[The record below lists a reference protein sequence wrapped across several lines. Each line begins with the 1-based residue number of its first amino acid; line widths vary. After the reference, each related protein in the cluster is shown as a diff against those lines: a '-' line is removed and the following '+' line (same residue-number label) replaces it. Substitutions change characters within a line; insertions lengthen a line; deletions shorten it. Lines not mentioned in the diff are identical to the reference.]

1 MAALKYWVWL
11 TTLPGLGE
19 RAKLQLLAHFGSP
32 EEIYFAPEGELLL
45 AEGITKLQAALLAD
59 KSLDRAE
66 KVLEDCARDGQFLLT
81 MDDAGYPARLRNIYD
96 PPLLLYGKGSL
107 PLFDDE
113 VAVTV
118 VGTRD
123 CTPYG
128 VRAAS
133 QLGYEL
139 ARQGALLVSG
149 MAKGIDGEALKGAL
163 RAGGFTAAVLGGG
176 ADVVYPAAN
185 RRLYEDIAATG
196 VILSEYPPGT
206 EPRGDHF
213 PVRNRLLSALSLATV
228 VVEAPE
234 KSGALITAAT
244 ALEQGREVFA
254 VPGPFDAPKSRGC
267 NTLIR
272 ECVCFFFDAWDVL
285 SFYESRFPHK
295 LRSLR
300 ATIPPLPKGLFAPKL
315 ENSAEELERL
325 VYEKA
330 HRLYGDELPKIV
342 QDRIDLELP
351 GIIQRFREECP
362 DVDVDIR
369 MADHVDVPYEL
380 LAQGKMDAIL
390 VSPQD
395 EGQYEWVHLADD
407 PMFAVLPKDFDT
419 QGMTAFPLAA
429 FEARDFIMPSQG
441 FDKDIMRIFNRI
453 GVKPHI
459 LPTWVDDPTVI
470 SMVSHGLGVS
480 MMTELT
486 VRGRTDGVKLLPV
499 EPASSRELGLAVRL
513 FYASSDFFCHFIDCT
528 KRVVAEM
535 QP

>member
-1 MAALKYWVWL
+1 MESKKLEALLMAVDLGSFTKAAEVLGYTQSGL
-11 TTLPGLGE
+11 THMMNSLEKEVGFTLLERGRSGVRLTEEGE
-19 RAKLQLLAHFGSP
+19 R
-32 EEIYFAPEGELLL
+32 IAPAVREF
-45 AEGITKLQAALLAD
+45 LQAN
-59 KSLDRAE
+59 
-66 KVLEDCARDGQFLLT
+66 
-81 MDDAGYPARLRNIYD
+81 ARLDSVI
-96 PPLLLYGKGSL
+96 
-107 PLFDDE
+107 E
-113 VAVTV
+113 QVASSRTEIIRVSA
-118 VGTRD
+118 
-123 CTPYG
+123 Y
-128 VRAAS
+128 AS
-133 QLGYEL
+133 
-139 ARQGALLVSG
+139 
-149 MAKGIDGEALKGAL
+149 
-163 RAGGFTAAVLGGG
+163 
-176 ADVVYPAAN
+176 
-185 RRLYEDIAATG
+185 IAM
-196 VILSEYPPGT
+196 
-206 EPRGDHF
+206 H
-213 PVRNRLLSALSLATV
+213 
-228 VVEAPE
+228 
-234 KSGALITAAT
+234 
-244 ALEQGREVFA
+244 
-254 VPGPFDAPKSRGC
+254 
-267 NTLIR
+267 
-272 ECVCFFFDAWDVL
+272 W
-285 SFYESRFPHK
+285 
-295 LRSLR
+295 
-300 ATIPPLPKGLFAPKL
+300 
-315 ENSAEELERL
+315 
-325 VYEKA
+325 
-330 HRLYGDELPKIV
+330 
-342 QDRIDLELP
+342 LP

-499 EPASSRELGLAVRL
+499 EPASSRELGLAVRS
-513 FYASSDFFCHFIDCT
+513 FDAASDGLRHFIDCT

>member
-1 MAALKYWVWL
+1 MESKKLEALLMAVDLGSL
-11 TTLPGLGE
+11 TKAAEVLGYTQSGLTHMMNSLEKEVGFTLLERGRSGVRLTEEGE
-19 RAKLQLLAHFGSP
+19 R
-32 EEIYFAPEGELLL
+32 IAPAVREF
-45 AEGITKLQAALLAD
+45 LQAN
-59 KSLDRAE
+59 
-66 KVLEDCARDGQFLLT
+66 
-81 MDDAGYPARLRNIYD
+81 ARLDSVI
-96 PPLLLYGKGSL
+96 KQ
-107 PLFDDE
+107 
-113 VAVTV
+113 VASSRTEIIRVSA
-118 VGTRD
+118 
-123 CTPYG
+123 Y
-128 VRAAS
+128 AS
-133 QLGYEL
+133 
-139 ARQGALLVSG
+139 
-149 MAKGIDGEALKGAL
+149 
-163 RAGGFTAAVLGGG
+163 
-176 ADVVYPAAN
+176 
-185 RRLYEDIAATG
+185 IAM
-196 VILSEYPPGT
+196 
-206 EPRGDHF
+206 H
-213 PVRNRLLSALSLATV
+213 
-228 VVEAPE
+228 
-234 KSGALITAAT
+234 
-244 ALEQGREVFA
+244 
-254 VPGPFDAPKSRGC
+254 
-267 NTLIR
+267 
-272 ECVCFFFDAWDVL
+272 W
-285 SFYESRFPHK
+285 
-295 LRSLR
+295 
-300 ATIPPLPKGLFAPKL
+300 
-315 ENSAEELERL
+315 
-325 VYEKA
+325 
-330 HRLYGDELPKIV
+330 
-342 QDRIDLELP
+342 LP

-499 EPASSRELGLAVRL
+499 EPASSRELGLAVRSL
-513 FYASSDFFCHFIDCT
+513 DAASDGLRHFIDCT

>member
-1 MAALKYWVWL
+1 MESKKLEALLMAVDLGSFTKAAEVLGYTQSGL
-11 TTLPGLGE
+11 THMMNSLEKEVGFTLLERGRSGVRLTEEGE
-19 RAKLQLLAHFGSP
+19 R
-32 EEIYFAPEGELLL
+32 IAPAVREF
-45 AEGITKLQAALLAD
+45 LQAN
-59 KSLDRAE
+59 
-66 KVLEDCARDGQFLLT
+66 
-81 MDDAGYPARLRNIYD
+81 ARLDSVI
-96 PPLLLYGKGSL
+96 
-107 PLFDDE
+107 E
-113 VAVTV
+113 QVASSRTEIIRVSA
-118 VGTRD
+118 
-123 CTPYG
+123 Y
-128 VRAAS
+128 AS
-133 QLGYEL
+133 
-139 ARQGALLVSG
+139 
-149 MAKGIDGEALKGAL
+149 
-163 RAGGFTAAVLGGG
+163 
-176 ADVVYPAAN
+176 
-185 RRLYEDIAATG
+185 IAM
-196 VILSEYPPGT
+196 
-206 EPRGDHF
+206 H
-213 PVRNRLLSALSLATV
+213 
-228 VVEAPE
+228 
-234 KSGALITAAT
+234 
-244 ALEQGREVFA
+244 
-254 VPGPFDAPKSRGC
+254 
-267 NTLIR
+267 
-272 ECVCFFFDAWDVL
+272 W
-285 SFYESRFPHK
+285 
-295 LRSLR
+295 
-300 ATIPPLPKGLFAPKL
+300 
-315 ENSAEELERL
+315 
-325 VYEKA
+325 
-330 HRLYGDELPKIV
+330 
-342 QDRIDLELP
+342 LP

-499 EPASSRELGLAVRL
+499 GPASSRELGLAVRSL
-513 FYASSDFFCHFIDCT
+513 DAASDGLRHFIDCT

>member
-185 RRLYEDIAATG
+185 RRLYEDRHRRHPVGVPARDGAQGRPLPGAEPIAQRAESCHRG
-196 VILSEYPPGT
+196 GGGPG
-206 EPRGDHF
+206 EKRCAHHRRHGAGAGPRGLCRAGPLRRAQEPGLQRPDTRGRG
-213 PVRNRLLSALSLATV
+213 PGVRGL
-228 VVEAPE
+228 
-234 KSGALITAAT
+234 
-244 ALEQGREVFA
+244 GRA
-254 VPGPFDAPKSRGC
+254 
-267 NTLIR
+267 
-272 ECVCFFFDAWDVL
+272 
-285 SFYESRFPHK
+285 
-295 LRSLR
+295 
-300 ATIPPLPKGLFAPKL
+300 
-315 ENSAEELERL
+315 
-325 VYEKA
+325 
-330 HRLYGDELPKIV
+330 
-342 QDRIDLELP
+342 
-351 GIIQRFREECP
+351 
-362 DVDVDIR
+362 
-369 MADHVDVPYEL
+369 EL
-380 LAQGKMDAIL
+380 LREPL
-390 VSPQD
+390 SP
-395 EGQYEWVHLADD
+395 
-407 PMFAVLPKDFDT
+407 
-419 QGMTAFPLAA
+419 
-429 FEARDFIMPSQG
+429 
-441 FDKDIMRIFNRI
+441 
-453 GVKPHI
+453 
-459 LPTWVDDPTVI
+459 
-470 SMVSHGLGVS
+470 
-480 MMTELT
+480 
-486 VRGRTDGVKLLPV
+486 
-499 EPASSRELGLAVRL
+499 
-513 FYASSDFFCHFIDCT
+513 
-528 KRVVAEM
+528 
-535 QP
+535 

>member
-1 MAALKYWVWL
+1 MESKKLEALLMAVDLGSFTKAAEVLGYTQSGL
-11 TTLPGLGE
+11 THMMNSLEKEVGFTLLERGRSGVRLTEEGE
-19 RAKLQLLAHFGSP
+19 R
-32 EEIYFAPEGELLL
+32 IAPAVREF
-45 AEGITKLQAALLAD
+45 LQAN
-59 KSLDRAE
+59 
-66 KVLEDCARDGQFLLT
+66 
-81 MDDAGYPARLRNIYD
+81 ARLDSVI
-96 PPLLLYGKGSL
+96 
-107 PLFDDE
+107 E
-113 VAVTV
+113 QVASSRTEIIRVSA
-118 VGTRD
+118 
-123 CTPYG
+123 Y
-128 VRAAS
+128 AS
-133 QLGYEL
+133 
-139 ARQGALLVSG
+139 
-149 MAKGIDGEALKGAL
+149 
-163 RAGGFTAAVLGGG
+163 
-176 ADVVYPAAN
+176 
-185 RRLYEDIAATG
+185 IAM
-196 VILSEYPPGT
+196 
-206 EPRGDHF
+206 H
-213 PVRNRLLSALSLATV
+213 
-228 VVEAPE
+228 
-234 KSGALITAAT
+234 
-244 ALEQGREVFA
+244 
-254 VPGPFDAPKSRGC
+254 
-267 NTLIR
+267 
-272 ECVCFFFDAWDVL
+272 W
-285 SFYESRFPHK
+285 
-295 LRSLR
+295 
-300 ATIPPLPKGLFAPKL
+300 
-315 ENSAEELERL
+315 
-325 VYEKA
+325 
-330 HRLYGDELPKIV
+330 
-342 QDRIDLELP
+342 LP

-499 EPASSRELGLAVRL
+499 EPASSRELGLAVL
-513 FYASSDFFCHFIDCT
+513 SLDAASDGLRHFIDCT

>member
-1 MAALKYWVWL
+1 MESKKLEALLMAVDLGSFTKAAEVLGYTQSGL
-11 TTLPGLGE
+11 THMMNSLEKDVGFTLLERGRSGVRLTEEGE
-19 RAKLQLLAHFGSP
+19 R
-32 EEIYFAPEGELLL
+32 IAPAVREF
-45 AEGITKLQAALLAD
+45 LQAN
-59 KSLDRAE
+59 
-66 KVLEDCARDGQFLLT
+66 
-81 MDDAGYPARLRNIYD
+81 ARLDSVIEQVSSSRTEIIRVSAY
-96 PPLLLYGKGSL
+96 
-107 PLFDDE
+107 
-113 VAVTV
+113 
-118 VGTRD
+118 
-123 CTPYG
+123 
-128 VRAAS
+128 AS
-133 QLGYEL
+133 
-139 ARQGALLVSG
+139 
-149 MAKGIDGEALKGAL
+149 
-163 RAGGFTAAVLGGG
+163 
-176 ADVVYPAAN
+176 
-185 RRLYEDIAATG
+185 IAM
-196 VILSEYPPGT
+196 
-206 EPRGDHF
+206 H
-213 PVRNRLLSALSLATV
+213 
-228 VVEAPE
+228 
-234 KSGALITAAT
+234 
-244 ALEQGREVFA
+244 
-254 VPGPFDAPKSRGC
+254 
-267 NTLIR
+267 
-272 ECVCFFFDAWDVL
+272 W
-285 SFYESRFPHK
+285 
-295 LRSLR
+295 
-300 ATIPPLPKGLFAPKL
+300 
-315 ENSAEELERL
+315 
-325 VYEKA
+325 
-330 HRLYGDELPKIV
+330 
-342 QDRIDLELP
+342 LP

-499 EPASSRELGLAVRL
+499 EPASSRELGLAVRSL
-513 FYASSDFFCHFIDCT
+513 DAASDGLRHFIDCT